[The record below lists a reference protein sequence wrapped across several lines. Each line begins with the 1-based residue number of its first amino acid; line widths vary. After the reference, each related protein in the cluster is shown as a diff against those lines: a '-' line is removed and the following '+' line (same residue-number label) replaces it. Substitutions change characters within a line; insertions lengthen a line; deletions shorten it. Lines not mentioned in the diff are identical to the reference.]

1 VEYEDT
7 AAYFKI
13 HLPGKPFWAICRLL
27 NFGEKRPSVRVRLP
41 AEQVKAL
48 VPSLDVTPRGK
59 NWSGVALDA
68 CEQIQ
73 DLGPAICA
81 AWDAV
86 SATYASGDEDDD
98 TADG

>member
-1 VEYEDT
+1 MRDAI

-27 NFGEKRPSVRVRLP
+27 KFGEKRPSVRVRLP
-41 AEQVKAL
+41 AEQVKTL

-59 NWSGVALDA
+59 NWSGIGLEA

-73 DLGPAICA
+73 DVGPAIRA

-86 SATYASGDEDDD
+86 SAAYGSGAEEDES
-98 TADG
+98 ADG